1 MIYELITLQKY
12 YIFLEC
18 ARAELFCMVMRKK
31 YQKYNKKAGN
41 LVYRLPATQLNL
53 VNSDLER
60 NELFA
65 A

>member
-41 LVYRLPATQLNL
+41 LVYRLPAIQLDRVTNGML
-53 VNSDLER
+53 VE
-60 NELFA
+60 
-65 A
+65 